1 MTSTASATIASTAS
15 ATSRSIGCVKW
26 FNKKSGYGFIRHGEE
41 DIFVHHSSI
50 QVAKNPYKYLV
61 EGEYVEFTLSKAREG
76 SGHAVIA
83 TAVSG
88 IQGGKLMCETHFLRR
103 QQATPT
109 VEASLSSSSATTST

>member
-1 MTSTASATIASTAS
+1 MTSTASTAS
-15 ATSRSIGCVKW
+15 SRSIGCVKW
-26 FNKKSGYGFIRHGEE
+26 FNKKSGYGFIRHGED

-103 QQATPT
+103 QQATKEEG
-109 VEASLSSSSATTST
+109 VEAASSAESAV